1 MKCTC
6 EDCSLNKA
14 FFGSLQAESVQ
25 KYCSS
30 KKELVFPPKTKII
43 RQGDII
49 DRFIY
54 LRTGLVKLER
64 INEGTNQNQIIS
76 FNTPFD
82 FISIMDIFGEERYSY
97 SITTLTESTFCVFEL
112 EDIKELIL
120 VNGKFA
126 LSIIEIQGNGM
137 KKIINNLLVVIEKR
151 LYGKVAFLLLYF
163 ADKVFSS
170 DQFELPVS
178 RKEMSEHLGLSTETI
193 IRTLSEFRADKVI
206 KVFGK
211 TIEIL
216 DRDKLR
222 YIADNH

>member
-6 EDCSLNKA
+6 EACSLNKA
-14 FFGSLQAESVQ
+14 FFKSLQPDSVM
-25 KYCSS
+25 KYCAS

-43 RQGDII
+43 RQGEII

-64 INEGTNQNQIIS
+64 YNPDTRQNQIIS

-82 FISIMDIFGEERYSY
+82 FISIMDIFGEEKYSY
-97 SITTLTESTFCVFEL
+97 SITTLTESTFCIFSL
-112 EDIKELIL
+112 DDIRDLIL
-120 VNGKFA
+120 KNGAFA
-126 LSIIEIQGNGM
+126 LSIIEIQANGM

-163 ADKVFSS
+163 AEKVFQS

-193 IRTLSEFRADKVI
+193 IRTLSEFRTDKII

-222 YIADNH
+222 YISENH